1 MSDADQ
7 TIGTNRATCQ
17 SSLPMTKLDYKSLV
31 GSRTET
37 TNNEFNI
44 YFYLSF
50 SQTIAR
56 GTTQSSLPMTK
67 LDYKSLTGSRTEIA
81 LTEFATMF
89 YVGLTQQIARGTTQS
104 SLPMTKLDYK
114 SLVGSR
120 TETTN
125 NEFNIS
131 FLNSPVTARGTVTA
145 TDFGFKKSIQ
155 MVEG

>member
-1 MSDADQ
+1 
-7 TIGTNRATCQ
+7 
-17 SSLPMTKLDYKSLV
+17 MTKLDYKSLV

-44 YFYLSF
+44 AFYLSF
-50 SQTIAR
+50 SQT
-56 GTTQSSLPMTK
+56 
-67 LDYKSLTGSRTEIA
+67 
-81 LTEFATMF
+81 
-89 YVGLTQQIARGTTQS
+89 VARGTTQS

-120 TETTN
+120 TETTGT
-125 NEFNIS
+125 EFNIA
-131 FLNSPVTARGTVTA
+131 FLNAPVTARGTASA

>member
-17 SSLPMTKLDYKSLV
+17 SSMSVAKLDYKSLV
-31 GSRTET
+31 SSRTET

-44 YFYLSF
+44 AFYLSF
-50 SQTIAR
+50 SQIVAR

-67 LDYKSLTGSRTEIA
+67 LDYKSLMGSRTETA
-81 LTEFATMF
+81 LPEFATMF
-89 YVGLTQQIARGTTQS
+89 YVGLTQQIARGA
-104 SLPMTKLDYK
+104 
-114 SLVGSR
+114 V
-120 TETTN
+120 
-125 NEFNIS
+125 
-131 FLNSPVTARGTVTA
+131 NS